1 MRERNLRVLADM
13 ENLRERS
20 AKAAQST
27 KQYAFRCE
35 APLEGAMGACQPAWI
50 RIMGM
55 QLYAAESHNGV
66 EVVSVD
72 IP

>member
-1 MRERNLRVLADM
+1 
-13 ENLRERS
+13 
-20 AKAAQST
+20 
-27 KQYAFRCE
+27 
-35 APLEGAMGACQPAWI
+35 MGACQPAWI

-72 IP
+72 ISVTFF